1 MDYTLTAA
9 PSARR
14 DLKEIVEYISLDNA
28 EAAQRFTAFLVGKTR
43 ALAQFP
49 EKRYRARASSPK
61 SCGAFPFPRILSTIQ
76 LSLPTFMNQRS
87 DDLRS
92 LCHYSIGIL
101 PLM

>member
-49 EKRYRARASSPK
+49 EMGRVVPERGDPAIREIVVRAYRIVHRVNHNKRTVEIMRYWHAARGTP
-61 SCGAFPFPRILSTIQ
+61 Q
-76 LSLPTFMNQRS
+76 L
-87 DDLRS
+87 
-92 LCHYSIGIL
+92 
-101 PLM
+101 